1 MGETTKFERVAVDT
15 LIPYVNNANIHS
27 EKQVTMLASSIRE
40 FGFLNPVLIDR
51 KRNVIAGHGRILA
64 AKKLGLDTVPCIFVE
79 GLTEAQRKAYI
90 LADNRLAEFSEW
102 DMDLVMGELEGLE
115 EYDFDIDLIGFEMPE
130 VLPENVEDDY
140 EERDV
145 EPRAKLGDVWR
156 LGAHRLMCGDSTDPN
171 AIERLMG
178 GCLADI
184 VFTDPPWNVNY
195 GQENERWKQRSILN
209 DYMPT
214 EEFKHFMES
223 AFLCMNNASKEG
235 AMTYVVMSA
244 QEWGNLM
251 LALAENDYH
260 WSSTIIWA
268 KDQLVLSRKDYHTQY
283 EPIWYGWKN
292 GSRLHPLKDRK
303 QSDVWEIARPK
314 RSDEHPTMKPV
325 ELVARAL
332 ANSSN
337 VGDVVLDL
345 FGGSG
350 TTLIAAEQLER
361 VCYMCE
367 LDPHYVDVIID
378 RWEQL
383 TGEKAVLIDG

>member
-145 EPRAKLGDVWR
+145 EPRAKLGDVWQ

-178 GCLADI
+178 G
-184 VFTDPPWNVNY
+184 VPGRHRFY
-195 GQENERWKQRSILN
+195 
-209 DYMPT
+209 
-214 EEFKHFMES
+214 
-223 AFLCMNNASKEG
+223 
-235 AMTYVVMSA
+235 
-244 QEWGNLM
+244 
-251 LALAENDYH
+251 
-260 WSSTIIWA
+260 
-268 KDQLVLSRKDYHTQY
+268 
-283 EPIWYGWKN
+283 
-292 GSRLHPLKDRK
+292 
-303 QSDVWEIARPK
+303 
-314 RSDEHPTMKPV
+314 
-325 ELVARAL
+325 
-332 ANSSN
+332 
-337 VGDVVLDL
+337 
-345 FGGSG
+345 
-350 TTLIAAEQLER
+350 
-361 VCYMCE
+361 
-367 LDPHYVDVIID
+367 
-378 RWEQL
+378 
-383 TGEKAVLIDG
+383 

>member
-1 MGETTKFERVAVDT
+1 
-15 LIPYVNNANIHS
+15 
-27 EKQVTMLASSIRE
+27 
-40 FGFLNPVLIDR
+40 
-51 KRNVIAGHGRILA
+51 
-64 AKKLGLDTVPCIFVE
+64 
-79 GLTEAQRKAYI
+79 
-90 LADNRLAEFSEW
+90 
-102 DMDLVMGELEGLE
+102 
-115 EYDFDIDLIGFEMPE
+115 
-130 VLPENVEDDY
+130 
-140 EERDV
+140 
-145 EPRAKLGDVWR
+145 
-156 LGAHRLMCGDSTDPN
+156 
-171 AIERLMG
+171 
-178 GCLADI
+178 
-184 VFTDPPWNVNY
+184 
-195 GQENERWKQRSILN
+195 
-209 DYMPT
+209 MPT